1 MSEESR
7 SGWTLIFMGSLML
20 IYLLGALMIGQLG
33 FAVFL
38 GSVTSYV
45 THMSM
50 TASVTLWTGIYVLA
64 TVMILGSGIYL
75 ETTDK

>member
-1 MSEESR
+1 
-7 SGWTLIFMGSLML
+7 
-20 IYLLGALMIGQLG
+20 MIGQLG